1 MGRLNRLEQD
11 EVLTVRTYKIIPNAQ
26 LAWANTYEVIC
37 DQAAQTPDQAELR
50 LFQLTDALATL
61 EKGLLS
67 SAFIL
72 DRIVVST
79 YVADSRPYDPFT
91 FASYTISQPGT
102 YSASGNPPLALQFC
116 TLVKRLTPFGRQGN
130 ILYRGI
136 VGSVDATITPSGTT
150 IRQARVTVIETR
162 LNDFLTAIRNFGF
175 DLVMARGTQTVE
187 VGTLRRVRALEV
199 KADMRFKKL
208 NNRWFDKV
216 RQSN

>member
-1 MGRLNRLEQD
+1 MARLNRLEQD

-37 DQAAQTPDQAELR
+37 DQEAPTPAQAEQR
-50 LFQLTDALATL
+50 LFQLIDALTTL
-61 EKGLLS
+61 EKSLLS
-67 SAFIL
+67 AAFVL

-91 FASYTISQPGT
+91 FASYTISQAGT
-102 YSASGNPPLALQFC
+102 YSTASNPPLALQFC

-136 VGSVDATITPSGTT
+136 VGSADATITPSGTS
-150 IRQARVTVIETR
+150 IRQARITAIETK

-175 DLVMARGTQTVE
+175 DLVMARGVQSVE

-199 KADMRFKKL
+199 KQDMRFKKL
-208 NNRWFDKV
+208 NNRWFDKA
-216 RQSN
+216 RQSS